1 MQARIPGNERCSPIV
16 IPRLDS
22 GQETV
27 VEIQLAGADLPVG
40 EKLPVEVTLQQ
51 RSSAGGQEAE
61 RADEYLVPR
70 ARRLVERTTEQ
81 DDFEAMF

>member
-1 MQARIPGNERCSPIV
+1 M
-16 IPRLDS
+16 
-22 GQETV
+22 
-27 VEIQLAGADLPVG
+27 QLAGPDRPVG
-40 EKLPVEVTLQQ
+40 EKLPVEVTLRQ
-51 RSSAGGQEAE
+51 RGAASGREAE